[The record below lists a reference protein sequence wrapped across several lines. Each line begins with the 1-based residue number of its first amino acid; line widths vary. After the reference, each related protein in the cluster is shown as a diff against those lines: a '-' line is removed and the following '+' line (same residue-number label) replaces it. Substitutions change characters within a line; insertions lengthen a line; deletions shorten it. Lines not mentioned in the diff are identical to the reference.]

1 MGWGLPFVGVQ
12 KLRLKLGH
20 GRVNIKFEL
29 RRIEKVALNKVRSLV
44 GVFIGFSIILGLLRL
59 LLARRFGCSVA
70 PGDFA

>member
-29 RRIEKVALNKVRSLV
+29 RRIEKVA
-44 GVFIGFSIILGLLRL
+44 
-59 LLARRFGCSVA
+59 
-70 PGDFA
+70 